1 MNKFSLALTL
11 SLLASIAYGGDTAR
25 DTGATSLESA
35 TLVVYRS
42 DADLRSRRLS
52 FDVRLDKENIGR
64 VHRDNTLVVEFA
76 PGSYILD
83 TSLPG
88 EDPITLDLQPGATY
102 YVETGLRVRGDQL
115 EITLQEVGE
124 QVARTR
130 ADLPAGQI

>member
-1 MNKFSLALTL
+1 MTKFSLALSL

-52 FDVRLDKENIGR
+52 FDVRLDQQNIGR
-64 VHRDNTLVVEFA
+64 VRRDNTLVVEFA